1 MGRAGNTGLTITTCA
16 VPDQNGAK
24 STFSI
29 AHPPAAR
36 EPVHQLKHLLELMV
50 AAGRKSLPQAVVVFK
65 GFADRRR
72 PRLVSL
78 NCCGEGALETVI
90 VNPREVLTQ
99 DGGSEFIR
107 LQNGGA

>member
-50 AAGRKSLPQAVVVFK
+50 AAGRKSLPQAAVVFR

-78 NCCGEGALETVI
+78 NCRGEGALETVI